1 MLNVANRVVV
11 VGAGL
16 AGLCCARRLVEA
28 GLPVLVLEAGPEVGG
43 RVRTDL
49 VDGHRLDHG
58 FQVLQTAYPEAQAVL
73 DYTSLRL
80 RPFDSGA
87 LIRTPRG
94 FQKMLDP
101 WRNPLGAVG
110 TLFNGIGTLGDR
122 LRLAELRGRVL
133 AQGYDP
139 RQTPQPAPEL
149 STRDFLL
156 NRVGVSPEMYAQFL
170 QPWFAGVFFEREL
183 ATSSRFFEFVFH
195 MFSAGPACIP
205 AEGMGAIPRQLAAAL
220 PAESLRLN
228 TRVTQA
234 TAAGVTLESG
244 ERLDALGVVLA
255 VEGPA
260 AARLSGGEI
269 EAPGSCGTTCLSY
282 SAEAPPLA
290 DRLLVLNGT
299 GAGPIN
305 NLCVPSNVSASYAPP
320 GRALISVSVID
331 PAYRGSA
338 GTGTG
343 TGTGTSDTAANPGL
357 EQAVRQQLTE
367 WFGAGVAQWRHLQ
380 TRSIA
385 HGLPAQPA
393 GTFDRPLPNPRLANG
408 LYCCGD
414 YRDSASIQ
422 GAMLS
427 GRRAAE
433 QCLSDLRQPAR

>member
-1 MLNVANRVVV
+1 MTPVGSANRVVV

-16 AGLCCARRLVEA
+16 AGLCCARRLLEA
-28 GLPVLVLEAGPEVGG
+28 EIPVLVLEAGPEVGG

-49 VDGHRLDHG
+49 VAGHRLDHG

-73 DYTSLRL
+73 DYPGLQL
-80 RPFDSGA
+80 RPFESGA

-122 LRLAELRGRVL
+122 LRLAGLRGRVL

-156 NRVGVSPEMYAQFL
+156 NRIGVSPEMYAQFL

-205 AEGMGAIPRQLAAAL
+205 AEGMGAIPRQLAGAL
-220 PAESLRLN
+220 PAESLRLR
-228 TRVTQA
+228 TRVTRVTA
-234 TAAGVTLESG
+234 TSVTLESG
-244 ERLDALGVVLA
+244 ETLDARGVVLA

-260 AARLSGGEI
+260 AARLAGGEI
-269 EAPGSCGTTCLSY
+269 AAPASCGTTCLSY
-282 SAEAPPLA
+282 SAATPPLT

-299 GAGPIN
+299 GVGPIN

-320 GRALISVSVID
+320 GRALVSVSVID

-338 GTGTG
+338 GAGA
-343 TGTGTSDTAANPGL
+343 SDTSANPEL
-357 EQAVRQQLTE
+357 ERAVRQQLTE
-367 WFGAGVAQWRHLQ
+367 WFGAEVAGWQHLQ

-393 GTFDRPLPNPRLANG
+393 GTFDAPRPHPRLESG
-408 LYCCGD
+408 VYCCGD
-414 YRDSASIQ
+414 YRESASIQ

-433 QCLSDLRQPAR
+433 QLLSDLRQPAR